1 MIRIFAYAIAA
12 IVATLTLGTIS
23 ERLIDFS
30 SPGAVILF
38 GLVIGVINAFLKPVV
53 QMISL
58 PLTCLTFG
66 LFALVVNAALFKL
79 GAAIVPDLTVSWWGA
94 FIGAILTSLAS
105 GIIFSVVDEQGH

>member
-23 ERLIDFS
+23 QRLIEFS
-30 SPGAVILF
+30 SPAAVILF

-53 QMISL
+53 QTISL

-66 LFALVVNAALFKL
+66 LFALVVNAGLFKL
-79 GAAIVPDLTVSWWGA
+79 GAAIVPDVQVSWWGA

-105 GIIFSVVDEQGH
+105 GIIFSVIDE